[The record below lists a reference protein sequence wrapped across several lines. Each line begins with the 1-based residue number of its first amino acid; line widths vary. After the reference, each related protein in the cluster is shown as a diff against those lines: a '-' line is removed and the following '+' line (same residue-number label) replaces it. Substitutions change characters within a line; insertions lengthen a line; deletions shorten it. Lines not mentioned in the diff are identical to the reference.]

1 MLGAVKRMPRVGIV
15 GLWHETNTYSAHR
28 TNLQDFEQFELA
40 TGPELIEIN
49 KGTGSVIGGFCDAE
63 DFELVPIVSAGAWPN
78 GLITSGTRR
87 ELFDRFARGLSAAG
101 HLDGMLVNL
110 HGAMVAEECDDVD
123 AAVLRL
129 IREHIG
135 RVPTAAVV
143 DLHANLAPAIVDGC
157 DVLISYDTYPHIDM
171 RERGR
176 EAAEFLAKILEGAR
190 LKTVIAKIPI
200 LATPLAQ
207 ATAVD
212 PMKGLQDRARKRA
225 TESGLER
232 ICIVGGFAYSDVERA
247 GMSVL
252 AVTDAAESEAARRV
266 IAETVED
273 IRAHAAEFRLT
284 RPRPAE
290 AVRDAIRAASKP
302 VVLAD
307 VGDNIGG
314 GSPGDGTAVL
324 AELMAQRAK
333 GAVVLMADAEVARLA
348 ASRGVGAELST
359 RVGGKTDGM
368 HGAPVAITG
377 KVVSITDGNY
387 ETSGSWMTGRHFSM
401 GTTVV
406 LDVGGITL
414 VVMERPTPPFHIEQL
429 TSAGIDPRKA
439 QIIAL
444 KGAIAWRAA
453 YEGVAKTVIEVDS
466 PGVCPVDPSVLPRKW
481 SAIEA

>member
-63 DFELVPIVSAGAWPN
+63 DFELVPIVSAGAWPS
-78 GLITSGTRR
+78 GLITADTRR
-87 ELFDRFARGLSAAG
+87 ELFDRFAQGLGAAG

-123 AAVLRL
+123 TAVLQL

-143 DLHANLAPAIVDGC
+143 DLHANLAPAIVDSC
-157 DVLISYDTYPHIDM
+157 DVLISYDTYPHVDM

-176 EAAEFLAKILEGAR
+176 EAVQLLAKLLEGAR
-190 LKTVIAKIPI
+190 LKTAIAKIPI

-212 PMKGLQDRARKRA
+212 PMNGLQERSAKRARQAR
-225 TESGLER
+225 LER

-252 AVTDAAESEAARRV
+252 VVADATESEAASRV

-273 IRAHAAEFRLT
+273 IRAHAAEFRLM

-290 AVRDAIRAASKP
+290 AVRDAIWAASKP

-324 AELMAQRAK
+324 AELMAQQAK
-333 GAVVLMADAEVARLA
+333 GAVVLIADAEVACLA

-359 RVGGKTDGM
+359 KVGGKTDAM
-368 HGAPVAITG
+368 HGASIAIKG
-377 KVVSITDGNY
+377 NVVNVSDGNY
-387 ETSGSWMTGRHFSM
+387 ETTGSWMTGRHFSM
-401 GTTVV
+401 GTTAV
-406 LDVGGITL
+406 LELGGITL

-429 TSAGIDPRKA
+429 TSVGVDPNKA

-453 YEGVAKTVIEVDS
+453 YEGVARTVIEVDS
-466 PGVCPVDPSVLPRKW
+466 PGVCPVDPSVLPRKR
-481 SAIEA
+481 SGVEA